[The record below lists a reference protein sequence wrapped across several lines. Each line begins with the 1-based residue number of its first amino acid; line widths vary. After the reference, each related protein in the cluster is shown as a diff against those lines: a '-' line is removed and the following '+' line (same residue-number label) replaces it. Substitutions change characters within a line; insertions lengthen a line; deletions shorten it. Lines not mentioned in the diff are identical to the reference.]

1 MSKKCAIYET
11 LNPVAEMKVSK
22 TTEGLMTLSG
32 TFGVCGVR
40 NNNQRVYEAGN
51 YSKMVTEMQG
61 RIKADGGVAG
71 ELEHPQTMNITLENI
86 SHKITEISINEE
98 GVVSG
103 TIQLLNT
110 PKGKIAQAIVES
122 GLPLYVSSRAMGQ
135 VDKTGKVTLERLS
148 TYDLVG
154 SPGFSQAR
162 MHLNESQI
170 CESLS
175 DNIFI
180 ISENQSNENNME
192 NSQEL
197 LERLNAVEARV
208 NELEQENQALRDEVD
223 EAVAAKIDLRKLAD
237 GIQKW
242 VIEEYS
248 GNLQKWLTEDF
259 SEHISNK
266 IINENKKVFVKEI
279 APKIQQW
286 VIEEFGPEVEKWVC
300 EEYSPHVENWV
311 IKQVAPGIQRWMT
324 EHFAPEIEN
333 WVSESFGANVKDM
346 IAEGLKETKAGQ
358 LKSITETI
366 QMLESLDV
374 TKAKPAFGNRSINE
388 SGAEEP
394 LYIANMP
401 EAARVKYNIASQEVK
416 ESIARRA
423 KLFDFTNEGAIDRFW
438 ASINFEEVKPAASV
452 YEGLENITDERER
465 AIRAGFRR
473 RRAGL

>member
-1 MSKKCAIYET
+1 MANCKIYET
-11 LNPVAEMKVSK
+11 LGSVSDLK
-22 TTEGLMTLSG
+22 RSTENGLMTLSG
-32 TFGVCGVR
+32 IFGVCGVR
-40 NNNQRVYEAGN
+40 NNNNRVYEKAN
-51 YSKMVTEMQG
+51 YGKMVAEMQKV
-61 RIKADGGVAG
+61 IKENGGAPG
-71 ELEHPQTMNITLENI
+71 ELEHPQTMNINLENV
-86 SHKITEISINEE
+86 SHKVTEIHIDEN

-110 PKGKIAQAIVES
+110 PKGKIAQAIVEG
-122 GLPLYVSSRAMGQ
+122 GLPLFVSSRAMGQ
-135 VDKTGKVTLERLS
+135 VDKTGNVTLERLS
-148 TYDLVG
+148 AYDLVG
-154 SPGFSQAR
+154 QPGFSQAR
-162 MHLNESQI
+162 MHLNESQV

-197 LERLNAVEARV
+197 LERLNAVETRV

-223 EAVAAKIDLRKLAD
+223 EAVAAKIDLCKLAD

-242 VIEEYS
+242 VVEEYS

-311 IKQVAPGIQRWMT
+311 IKQVAPGIQQWMT

-374 TKAKPAFGNRSINE
+374 TKAKPTFGNRSINE

-401 EAARVKYNIASQEVK
+401 EAARVKYNMASQEVK

-438 ASINFEEVKPAASV
+438 AGINFEEVKPAASV

>member
-61 RIKADGGVAG
+61 RIKVDGGVAG
-71 ELEHPQTMNITLENI
+71 ELEHPQTMNITLENV

-110 PKGKIAQAIVES
+110 PKGQIAQAIVEA

-180 ISENQSNENNME
+180 ISENQTNDNNME

-242 VIEEYS
+242 VVEEYS

-300 EEYSPHVENWV
+300 EEYSPHVEKWV
-311 IKQVAPGIQRWMT
+311 IKQVAPGIQQWMT

-374 TKAKPAFGNRSINE
+374 TKTKPTFGSRSINE
-388 SGAEEP
+388 GGAEEP

-401 EAARVKYNIASQEVK
+401 ESARVKFNMASQEVK

-423 KLFDFTNEGAIDRFW
+423 KLFDFTNEGAIERFW
-438 ASINFEEVKPAASV
+438 SGINFDEVKPAASV

>member
-1 MSKKCAIYET
+1 MSKRCAIYET
-11 LNPVAEMKVSK
+11 LNPVTEMKVAK

-61 RIKADGGVAG
+61 RIKENGGIAG
-71 ELEHPQTMNITLENI
+71 ELEHPQTMNITLENV

-110 PKGKIAQAIVES
+110 PKGQIAQAIVEA

-135 VDKTGKVTLERLS
+135 VDKTGKVTLEKLS

-154 SPGFSQAR
+154 TPGFSQAR

-170 CESLS
+170 CESLT

-180 ISENQSNENNME
+180 ISENQSDDNNME

-197 LERLNAVEARV
+197 LERFNALEARV
-208 NELEQENQALRDEVD
+208 NELENENQALRDEVD

-242 VIEEYS
+242 VVEEYS

-259 SEHISNK
+259 AEHIENK
-266 IINENKKVFVKEI
+266 VINENKKVFVKEI

-286 VIEEFGPEVEKWVC
+286 VVEEFGPEIEKWVC
-300 EEYSPHVENWV
+300 EQYSPEVENWV
-311 IKQVAPGIQRWMT
+311 IKQVAPGIQQWMT

-333 WVSESFGANVKDM
+333 WVSESFGVDVKDM

-374 TKAKPAFGNRSINE
+374 TKTKPTFGSRSINE
-388 SGAEEP
+388 GGAEEP

-401 EAARVKYNIASQEVK
+401 ETARVKFNMASQEVK

-423 KLFDFTNEGAIDRFW
+423 KLFDFTNEGAIERFW
-438 ASINFEEVKPAASV
+438 AGINFDEVKPATSV

-473 RRAGL
+473 RRAGF

>member
-11 LNPVAEMKVSK
+11 LNPVTEMKVAK

-51 YSKMVTEMQG
+51 YSKMVTEMQS
-61 RIKADGGVAG
+61 RIKETGGIAG
-71 ELEHPQTMNITLENI
+71 ELEHPQTMNITLENV

-110 PKGKIAQAIVES
+110 PKGQIAQAIVEA

-135 VDKTGKVTLERLS
+135 VDKTGKVTLEKLS

-154 SPGFSQAR
+154 TPGFSQAR

-170 CESLS
+170 CESLTDS
-175 DNIFI
+175 IFI

-197 LERLNAVEARV
+197 LERFNALEARV
-208 NELEQENQALRDEVD
+208 NELENENQALRDEVD
-223 EAVAAKIDLRKLAD
+223 EAIAAKIDLRKLAD

-242 VIEEYS
+242 VVEEYS

-259 SEHISNK
+259 AEHIENK

-286 VIEEFGPEVEKWVC
+286 VVEEFGPEIEKM
-300 EEYSPHVENWV
+300 
-311 IKQVAPGIQRWMT
+311 GM
-324 EHFAPEIEN
+324 
-333 WVSESFGANVKDM
+333 
-346 IAEGLKETKAGQ
+346 
-358 LKSITETI
+358 
-366 QMLESLDV
+366 
-374 TKAKPAFGNRSINE
+374 
-388 SGAEEP
+388 
-394 LYIANMP
+394 
-401 EAARVKYNIASQEVK
+401 
-416 ESIARRA
+416 RA
-423 KLFDFTNEGAIDRFW
+423 VL
-438 ASINFEEVKPAASV
+438 S
-452 YEGLENITDERER
+452 
-465 AIRAGFRR
+465 
-473 RRAGL
+473 